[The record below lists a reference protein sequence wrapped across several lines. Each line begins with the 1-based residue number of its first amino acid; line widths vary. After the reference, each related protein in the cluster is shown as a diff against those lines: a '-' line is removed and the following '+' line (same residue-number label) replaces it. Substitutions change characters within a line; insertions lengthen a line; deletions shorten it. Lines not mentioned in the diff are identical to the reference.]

1 MTAFSWQVVWIAP
14 ERSRDESA
22 GFGDARRPVAAPHG
36 ARSRRVHGTRSRS
49 TRGRYRHGA
58 TCSQDRGERCSALGR
73 GADRPE
79 RHVPGQTFPAGD
91 WWKLGVVAL
100 IFGLINAYIK
110 PIAEAISLPARILTL
125 GLFSL
130 VINALL
136 LLLLALVSDALSLGF
151 KLAKFPP
158 NLSLNALVA
167 ALLCSIV
174 ISIVSMVLAHFLPDR
189 SSWRSRL
196 HL

>member
-1 MTAFSWQVVWIAP
+1 MGPIAVKIVVDAVAFW
-14 ERSRDESA
+14 
-22 GFGDARRPVAAPHG
+22 VAV
-36 ARSRRVHGTRSRS
+36 RI
-49 TRGRYRHGA
+49 
-58 TCSQDRGERCSALGR
+58 
-73 GADRPE
+73 
-79 RHVPGQTFPAGD
+79 VPDVTFPAAQAFPAGE
-91 WWKLGVVAL
+91 WWKLLAVAL

-110 PIAEAISLPARILTL
+110 PIAEAISLPVRILTL

-158 NLSLNALVA
+158 QLSLNAFVA

-174 ISIVSMVLAHFLPDR
+174 ISIVSMLLAHFLPER
-189 SSWRSRL
+189 RSWRSRL

>member
-1 MTAFSWQVVWIAP
+1 MGPVVVRIVVNA
-14 ERSRDESA
+14 
-22 GFGDARRPVAAPHG
+22 VALWVAV
-36 ARSRRVHGTRSRS
+36 RI
-49 TRGRYRHGA
+49 
-58 TCSQDRGERCSALGR
+58 
-73 GADRPE
+73 
-79 RHVPGQTFPAGD
+79 VPNVTFPAAVAFPGGD
-91 WWKLGVVAL
+91 WWKLLVVAL

-130 VINALL
+130 VINAAL

-151 KLAKFPP
+151 ELAKFPP
-158 NLSLNALVA
+158 NLSMNAFVA
-167 ALLCSIV
+167 ALLCAIV
-174 ISIVSMVLAHFLPDR
+174 ISIVSTLLALFLPER

>member
-1 MTAFSWQVVWIAP
+1 MEYLDTLDSCGCAL
-14 ERSRDESA
+14 RSCRD
-22 GFGDARRPVAAPHG
+22 V
-36 ARSRRVHGTRSRS
+36 
-49 TRGRYRHGA
+49 
-58 TCSQDRGERCSALGR
+58 
-73 GADRPE
+73 
-79 RHVPGQTFPAGD
+79 TFPAAQAFPAGE
-91 WWKLGVVAL
+91 WWKLLAVAL

-110 PIAEAISLPARILTL
+110 PIAEAISLPVRILTL

-158 NLSLNALVA
+158 QLSLNAFVA
-167 ALLCSIV
+167 AFLCSIV
-174 ISIVSMVLAHFLPDR
+174 ISIVSILLAHFLPER
-189 SSWRSRL
+189 RSWRSRL

>member
-1 MTAFSWQVVWIAP
+1 MGPIAP
-14 ERSRDESA
+14 
-22 GFGDARRPVAAPHG
+22 GDAGRLAATVVINAVAFWVAV
-36 ARSRRVHGTRSRS
+36 RI
-49 TRGRYRHGA
+49 
-58 TCSQDRGERCSALGR
+58 
-73 GADRPE
+73 
-79 RHVPGQTFPAGD
+79 VPDVAFPAAQAFPAGD
-91 WWKLGVVAL
+91 WWKLLLAAA

-110 PIAEAISLPARILTL
+110 PIAKALSLPLRLVTL

-151 KLAKFPP
+151 KLARFPP
-158 NLSLNALVA
+158 NLSLNAFIA
-167 ALLCSIV
+167 AILCSLV
-174 ISIVSMVLAHFLPDR
+174 ISIVSILIAWLLPER

>member
-1 MTAFSWQVVWIAP
+1 MGPLAARIVVNA
-14 ERSRDESA
+14 
-22 GFGDARRPVAAPHG
+22 VALWVAV
-36 ARSRRVHGTRSRS
+36 RI
-49 TRGRYRHGA
+49 
-58 TCSQDRGERCSALGR
+58 
-73 GADRPE
+73 
-79 RHVPGQTFPAGD
+79 VPNVTFPAAQTFPAGD